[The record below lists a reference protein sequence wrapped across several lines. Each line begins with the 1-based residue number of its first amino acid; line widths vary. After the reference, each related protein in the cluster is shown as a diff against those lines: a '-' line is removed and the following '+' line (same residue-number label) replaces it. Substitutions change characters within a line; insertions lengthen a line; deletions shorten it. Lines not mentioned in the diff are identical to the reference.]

1 MRRALSCSRASGRA
15 LARRHFTTAS
25 SDDVIVVGAGFAGMY
40 ACHKFRSMGLSV
52 RVFERGS
59 SVGGTWHWNRYPGAR
74 CDLPSLEYSYSFDEA
89 LIDKS
94 RYVVHRRDVASAP
107 SLPSSGW
114 FSSAGSDT

>member
-1 MRRALSCSRASGRA
+1 MVVSDFSCEMCVWNTVSPCGRA
-15 LARRHFTTAS
+15 G
-25 SDDVIVVGAGFAGMY
+25 GA
-40 ACHKFRSMGLSV
+40 C
-52 RVFERGS
+52 
-59 SVGGTWHWNRYPGAR
+59 T
-74 CDLPSLEYSYSFDEA
+74 YSFDEA